1 MHACVLPCE
10 CARVRASVSVCLCVC
25 ARTFGKGLRYNVK
38 ILAHALP
45 LGRVDVSTV
54 ETHGKLLA
62 VLPRHR
68 YTLTRA
74 LVAIPAAGRP
84 WLLLGDERHEMPV
97 PVGKQQRVFE
107 AGFRPRV
114 QGQVDAAELHG
125 RDGISRHP
133 FQHLSR
139 AYACAH
145 VLRRTPARPRARGTG
160 AAPRAWTDA
169 AEALPRQQ
177 RARARPWRRR

>member
-1 MHACVLPCE
+1 MCVHACVLPCE

-45 LGRVDVSTV
+45 LGRVDVRTV

-74 LVAIPAAGRP
+74 LVAIPAAVRP

-107 AGFRPRV
+107 AGFRLRV

-139 AYACAH
+139 ANACARA
-145 VLRRTPARPRARGTG
+145 LRRTPARARDGGGSASMGRRGGG
-160 AAPRAWTDA
+160 AAA
-169 AEALPRQQ
+169 AT
-177 RARARPWRRR
+177 ARARTTLEA